1 MQQKKKTTDKQQE
14 KTAKA
19 GASKTKRS
27 KSYII
32 LGAVLGAAVILYFLI
47 GSIYQ
52 KVFFPGTI
60 VNGINISG
68 LNTAEARAAIN
79 TAAEEYVLTLV
90 EEDGNLEYI
99 PGSSIGL
106 YVADDSALQAILD
119 TQNMLTWGLEIFHDK
134 KYSLNI
140 DSDQEKLR
148 AALNSLSCMDSG
160 KWISPE
166 NAGIVYEKNTGY
178 HIMPETAGNEVQAD
192 VLFEAVSRAV
202 CNLDENLSFA
212 EAGVYKLPKISSDDP
227 ALQKQLSLLQSY
239 SDMTVTYQFGNQTEV
254 LDSDKIS
261 EWISVSK
268 SGKRTIDREA
278 VTGYVKELSKKYNT
292 AYSPKTLETS
302 YGETVTIK
310 NGYYGWLIDKEA
322 EVDAL
327 MKILREGKSTTR
339 EPVYTME
346 AASHDGPDY
355 GDTYVEINLTAQ
367 HLFYYK
373 NGELVIES
381 DFVSGNPFR
390 GNDTPGGAYSITY
403 KERDATLKGQNY
415 RTPVSYWMPFNGN
428 IGMHDSSWRSTYGGT
443 IYRSNGSHGC
453 INLPPA
459 AAKTIFENI
468 EQGVPVL
475 CYHLGGTEQTS
486 STNLSGNKVSDQDVV
501 PEPEPEIPLPP
512 EDGTLPSDTQPS
524 PENENPVPET
534 QLPADSEVP
543 APEAQLP
550 ADDGVPVPETEL
562 SAG

>member
-148 AALNSLSCMDSG
+148 TALNSLSCMDSG